1 MGRLIYILIGKRK
14 SQIMYLKVYSTR
26 QQAETQR
33 EIFERYDRDTK
44 DYDWTYQILEERVW
58 D

>member
-33 EIFERYDRDTK
+33 EILERYDRDTK

>member
-1 MGRLIYILIGKRK
+1 MGRLIYILVGKRK

-26 QQAETQR
+26 QKAEIQR
-33 EIFERYDRDTK
+33 EVFEQYDRDTK